1 MIVRYESNGS
11 LVMITQNDHAKL
23 SGLFA
28 AHWGNRQF
36 EKPRPQ
42 GSTTR
47 AAQYHDIG
55 WLRYE
60 AKPHFDPDIG
70 KTPNFREVPND
81 QTQLDSYQWA
91 LDWSSA
97 IDSYAG
103 LLISKHRTGLW
114 QSRYDVIRK
123 PEFAQR
129 GSLSDG
135 VKAFIARNEAKQ
147 KAAASAFDAHEFAV
161 NYHLLQ
167 VWDLLSLYICTQERL
182 KEQAIDPVPTT
193 YGGDGVCMRLQP
205 ISSMRISVGPYP
217 FDQAP
222 LQLGVVYRR
231 LPATFRD
238 TRAFEAAY
246 FAAPP
251 QLASFTF
258 EPARNGPMSA

>member
-1 MIVRYESNGS
+1 MIVRYESDGS

-23 SGLFA
+23 SCLFA
-28 AHWGNRQF
+28 AHWGNQQF

-42 GSTTR
+42 GPTAR

-60 AKPHFDPDIG
+60 AKPHFNPDTG

-81 QTQLDSYQWA
+81 ETQLDSYQWA

-103 LLISKHRTGLW
+103 LLISRHRTGLW
-114 QSRYDVIRK
+114 QSRYGVIKK

-129 GSLSDG
+129 GSLSEDI
-135 VKAFIARNEAKQ
+135 KAFIARNEAKQ
-147 KAAASAFDAHEFAV
+147 KAAASNFDAHELAV

-167 VWDLLSLYICTQERL
+167 VWDLLSLYICTQERH
-182 KEQAIDPVPTT
+182 KEDVIDPVPTT
-193 YGGDGVCMRLQP
+193 YSGERVCMRLQP
-205 ISSMRISVGPYP
+205 ISSTRISVEPYP
-217 FDQAP
+217 FDQAA

-231 LPATFRD
+231 LPSTFPD
-238 TRAFEAAY
+238 ARAFEAAY
-246 FAAPP
+246 FEASP

-258 EPARNGPMSA
+258 EPARNAQ

>member
-1 MIVRYESNGS
+1 MIVRYESDGS

-42 GSTTR
+42 ASTTR

-60 AKPHFDPDIG
+60 AKPHFNVETG
-70 KTPNFREVPND
+70 KTPNFREIPND

-114 QSRYDVIRK
+114 QSRYSVINK
-123 PEFAQR
+123 PQFAQR
-129 GSLSDG
+129 GSLSEAI
-135 VKAFIARNEAKQ
+135 KAFIARNEAKQ
-147 KAAASAFDAHEFAV
+147 KAAAAAFDADELAV

-167 VWDLLSLYICTQERL
+167 VWDLLSLYICTQERH
-182 KEQAIDPVPTT
+182 KEEFIQPVPTS
-193 YGGDGVCMRLQP
+193 YGNGEGVGMRLQP
-205 ISSMRISVGPYP
+205 ISSKRISVDPYP
-217 FDQAP
+217 FDQAA

-231 LPATFRD
+231 LPATFPDAR
-238 TRAFEAAY
+238 TFELAYFEAS
-246 FAAPP
+246 P

-258 EPARNGPMSA
+258 DPADSPH

>member
-1 MIVRYESNGS
+1 MIVRYESDRS

-28 AHWGNRQF
+28 AHWGNDRF
-36 EKPRPQ
+36 EKPRPHA
-42 GSTTR
+42 STTR

-60 AKPHFDPDIG
+60 AKPHFNVETG

-81 QTQLDSYQWA
+81 QAQLDSYQWA

-123 PEFAQR
+123 PEFARR
-129 GSLSDG
+129 GKLREEIQ
-135 VKAFIARNEAKQ
+135 AFIARNEAQQ
-147 KAAASAFDAHEFAV
+147 KAAASAFDAHEVAV

-167 VWDLLSLYICTQERL
+167 VWDLLSLYICTQERH
-182 KEQAIDPVPTT
+182 KEEVVDPVPTT
-193 YGGDGVCMRLQP
+193 YSGEGVCMRLQP
-205 ISSMRISVGPYP
+205 ISSTRILVEPYP
-217 FDQAP
+217 FDQAA

-231 LPATFRD
+231 LPATFPD
-238 TRAFEAAY
+238 AHAFEAAY
-246 FAAPP
+246 FEAPP

-258 EPARNGPMSA
+258 EPARNAP

>member
-1 MIVRYESNGS
+1 MIVRYESDGS

-23 SGLFA
+23 SGLFT

-60 AKPHFDPDIG
+60 AKPHFDPDTG

-81 QTQLDSYQWA
+81 EAQLDSYQWA

-97 IDSYAG
+97 IDGYAG

-123 PEFAQR
+123 PEFPRR
-129 GSLSDG
+129 GKLSEEIQ
-135 VKAFIARNEAKQ
+135 AFIARNEAKQ
-147 KAAASAFDAHEFAV
+147 KTVASAFDAHEIAV

-182 KEQAIDPVPTT
+182 KEEVIDPVPTG
-193 YGGDGVCMRLQP
+193 YANGESIAMRLQP
-205 ISSMRISVGPYP
+205 ISPTRISVEPYP
-217 FDQAP
+217 FDQAQ

-231 LPATFRD
+231 LPATFPD
-238 TRAFEAAY
+238 AQAFEAAY

-251 QLASFTF
+251 QLASITF
-258 EPARNGPMSA
+258 ESARNAQ